1 MSAEH
6 HDIGMLLFKQF
17 LHLPQPVG
25 KQIVVGV
32 KKLDILLLCHFYSFV
47 ARGAEPAILLPH
59 VAQTATLAV
68 KPLRSLSVGGAV
80 VNHDYL
86 IVASQPGIQDAVNG
100 TVEKLTSEPVIWQY
114 ETYTYHRFTN
124 ILKNIFSP
132 RASLSRHLI
141 RWRMG

>member
-1 MSAEH
+1 
-6 HDIGMLLFKQF
+6 MLLFKQF

-59 VAQTATLAV
+59 VAQAAALAV
-68 KPLRSLSVGGAV
+68 KPLRSLAVGGAV
-80 VNHDYL
+80 
-86 IVASQPGIQDAVNG
+86 IVAGQPGIQDAVCG
-100 TVEKLTSEPVIWQY
+100 TVEKLASEPVIWQY
-114 ETYTYHRFTN
+114 ETYTCHRFTN